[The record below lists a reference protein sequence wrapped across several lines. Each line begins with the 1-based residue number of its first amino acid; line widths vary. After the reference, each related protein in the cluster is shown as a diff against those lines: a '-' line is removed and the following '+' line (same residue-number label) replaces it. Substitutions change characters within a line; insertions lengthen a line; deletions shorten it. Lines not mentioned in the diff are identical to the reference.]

1 MSFWGLGQSGMTA
14 AAALLSISL
23 GVSWSCARLDEIVPG
38 IEEVSN
44 E

>member
-1 MSFWGLGQSGMTA
+1 MAAGSGMT